1 VSPLA
6 NTRVIPTGWSAHHA
20 PVAAGGMNATV
31 TIGNT
36 RTGTEHDPET
46 DDTVDTWST
55 EYDTGPAR
63 IQVINQAEQAD
74 AAGQQVT
81 GRTYLVQLDKNHD
94 GADEI
99 TPGARVVVDAAVN
112 DAQLVAQVLWVVDV
126 QMGSER
132 FTRDLVCSDN
142 QSDAPTA

>member
-1 VSPLA
+1 MPFD
-6 NTRVIPTGWSAHHA
+6 NTRVIPTDWSTHHQ

-36 RTGTEHDPET
+36 QTAPTHDAET
-46 DDTVDTWST
+46 DDTTAGWST
-55 EYDTGPAR
+55 DYTGPAR
-63 IQVINQAEQAD
+63 VQPLNDAQQAD
-74 AAGQQVT
+74 VAGQQVS
-81 GRTYLVQLDKNHD
+81 GRTYLVQLDAAHV

-99 TPGARVVVDAAVN
+99 VPAARVLVDAAVN
-112 DAQLVAQVLWVVDV
+112 DAQLVGQELWVVDV

-142 QSDAPTA
+142 QSDVPTGGV